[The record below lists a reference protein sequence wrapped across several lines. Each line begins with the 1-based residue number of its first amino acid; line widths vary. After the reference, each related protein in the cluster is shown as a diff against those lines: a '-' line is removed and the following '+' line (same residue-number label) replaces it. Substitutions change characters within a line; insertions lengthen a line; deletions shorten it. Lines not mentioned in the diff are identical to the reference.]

1 MVDEAEGADWAD
13 GANRAVGTDETDVAE
28 IALRMNALFY
38 FDYLGYQEV
47 KKIAYNGFL
56 EPYAVTR
63 MEWDGLIGGS

>member
-1 MVDEAEGADWAD
+1 MIFL
-13 GANRAVGTDETDVAE
+13 TDETDVAE
-28 IALRMNALFY
+28 MALRMNAQFY